1 MPGTIRHRKEGR
13 KGNGRKEGGKGE
25 GRGSGG
31 KERKESELKTHSLP
45 SGSSQCGRG
54 EEADLDIRSQP
65 CGVLKEMGAGA
76 LGAEGKGD

>member
-1 MPGTIRHRKEGR
+1 MG
-13 KGNGRKEGGKGE
+13 GRKEGEGE

-65 CGVLKEMGAGA
+65 RGVLKEMGAGA
-76 LGAEGKGD
+76 LGTEGKGD